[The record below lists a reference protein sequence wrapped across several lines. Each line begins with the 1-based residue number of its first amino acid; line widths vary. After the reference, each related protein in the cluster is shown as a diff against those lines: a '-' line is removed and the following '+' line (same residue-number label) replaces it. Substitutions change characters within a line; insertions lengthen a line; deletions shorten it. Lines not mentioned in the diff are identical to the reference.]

1 MKDKLSSG
9 FAASDPTHWD
19 IRERIVFSIQGL
31 FGRLICTTQK
41 RRLKINM
48 SLSGSSTWCCSSEMG
63 GIEVAEDKDVEFTSS
78 CKYIKNTSLYKL
90 SEMGCF
96 TL

>member
-1 MKDKLSSG
+1 MHNTEKK
-9 FAASDPTHWD
+9 T
-19 IRERIVFSIQGL
+19 E
-31 FGRLICTTQK
+31 
-41 RRLKINM
+41 INM

-63 GIEVAEDKDVEFTSS
+63 GIKVVEDKDVEFTS

-90 SEMGCF
+90 REMGCF